1 MKARRRNEN
10 AGMTAAAGAFP
21 PRARNP

>member
-10 AGMTAAAGAFP
+10 AGMTAAGAFP